1 MKRSR
6 VRRASRQLLRL
17 CAVDGALN
25 EARVREVAQRIVSS
39 GRRDALAIL
48 VDFRRLVKLDRDRHT
63 AVVESASPLPSDMRD
78 EVRAGL
84 TRIYGTGLDTRF
96 GQDPAL
102 IGGMRIRVG
111 SDLYDGSV
119 RARLQALEARL

>member
-1 MKRSR
+1 
-6 VRRASRQLLRL
+6 L

-39 GRRDALAIL
+39 GRRDGLAIL

-63 AVVESASPLPSDMRD
+63 AVVESASPLPSDVRD